1 MQTIRKFISVTVA
14 AMLMLS
20 LLSQGA
26 FAMNAQKAAQP
37 NANIKNVI
45 VLIAD
50 GMSVDGVTLTRWY
63 NSYDAA
69 TEKVDTNVKMALDEM
84 ASGLVRTW
92 WLNQGVVGAITD
104 SAPAGTALATGI
116 KTNNKFL
123 GVTDNKLPLATIL
136 EAAKLAGKSTGLI
149 STSQVM
155 HATPAAYSSHYPDRS
170 KEYIIAEQQVYN
182 NIDVVFGGGS
192 GRLSSRPDNENLVDV
207 LKDRG
212 YNYVT
217 ASEELAGLSG
227 KTWGMFAKAAMSY
240 EMDRKENTPKE
251 PSLAEMTASALNI
264 LSKNDKG
271 FFIMIEGSKVDWAAH
286 ANDPIGLISDI
297 NAFDAA
303 VKVALDFAKSNN
315 NTMVIAITDHG
326 NGGVSIGN
334 AETTGTYD
342 KDPVTKFVAP
352 LKKATLT
359 GEGIEAKLDEERTNI
374 KEVMSKYY
382 GINDLTDEEVKAI
395 KEAEKGSMNYTVGP
409 MISKRAFIGWTTGGH
424 TGEEIVLY
432 TYLPNDER
440 ITGTIDNT
448 DIPKIAAAMWGMD
461 LTKFTSELYKDA
473 KAAFTAKGAKVEVD
487 NSNENN
493 VRMVITKGSD
503 TLILLENKDE
513 VILNGTKVQVNH
525 ITINIDSSF
534 YVSSEV
540 VNLLQ

>member
-1 MQTIRKFISVTVA
+1 MRSIRRFVSVTVTA
-14 AMLMLS
+14 ILMLS

-26 FAMNAQKAAQP
+26 LAMNAQKAAQP
-37 NANIKNVI
+37 NSNIKNII

-63 NSYDAA
+63 NAYDPT

-84 ASGLVRTW
+84 PSGLVRTW

-104 SAPAGTALATGI
+104 SAPAGTALATGV

-123 GVTDNKLPLATIL
+123 GVTDTKLPLATIL
-136 EAAKLAGKSTGLI
+136 EAAKLSGKSTGLI
-149 STSQVM
+149 STSQIM

-182 NIDVVFGGGS
+182 NIDVMFGGGS

-212 YNYVT
+212 YNYVATGDELT
-217 ASEELAGLSG
+217 ALSG

-240 EMDRKENTPKE
+240 EMDRAENTPSQ
-251 PSLAEMTASALNI
+251 PSLAEMTASALRI
-264 LSKNDKG
+264 LSENENG
-271 FFIMIEGSKVDWAAH
+271 FFIMVEGSKVDWAAH

-334 AETTGTYD
+334 ADTTGTYD
-342 KDPVTKFVAP
+342 KDPVTKFIAP

-382 GINDLTDEEVKAI
+382 GIDDLTDEEVAAI
-395 KEAEKGSMNYTVGP
+395 KETEKGSMNYTVGP
-409 MISKRAFIGWTTGGH
+409 MISKRAYIGWTTGGH

-448 DIPKIAAAMWGMD
+448 DIAKIAAGVWNLD
-461 LTKFTSELYKDA
+461 LTKTTADVYKDA
-473 KAAFTAKGAKVEVD
+473 KAAFEAKGAKVEVD
-487 NSNENN
+487 DSNENN
-493 VRMVITKGSD
+493 VRMVVTKGKD
-503 TLILLENKDE
+503 TLVLLENKDE
-513 VILNGTKVQVNH
+513 IILNGTKTQVGH
-525 ITINIDSSF
+525 ITVNIEGNF
-534 YVSSEV
+534 YVGGEV
-540 VNLLQ
+540 VDLLQ

>member
-1 MQTIRKFISVTVA
+1 MRKLRSLISLAAAVT
-14 AMLMLS
+14 LMLS

-26 FAMNAQKAAQP
+26 SAMSAKKAAQP
-37 NANIKNVI
+37 NTNIKNVI

-50 GMSVDGVTLTRWY
+50 GMSEDGVALTRWY

-69 TEKVDTNVKMALDEM
+69 TEKVDTNVTMALDEM

-92 WLNQGVVGAITD
+92 WLNQGIVGAITD
-104 SAPAGTALATGI
+104 SAPAGTAIATGV

-123 GVTDNKLPLATIL
+123 GVTDNKLPLATII
-136 EAAKLAGKSTGLI
+136 ETAKLSGKSTGLI
-149 STSQVM
+149 STSQLM

-182 NIDVVFGGGS
+182 NFDVMFGGGS
-192 GRLSSRPDNENLVDV
+192 GRLTSRPDNENLVDV
-207 LKDRG
+207 LKTEG
-212 YNYVT
+212 YNYIT
-217 ASEELAGLSG
+217 TREELAALSG

-240 EMDRKENTPKE
+240 EMDRKENTPSE
-251 PSLAEMTASALNI
+251 PSLAEMTSAALKI
-264 LSKNDKG
+264 LSENKDG

-303 VKVALDFAKSNN
+303 VKVALDFAKKDN

-326 NGGVSIGN
+326 NGGVSLGN
-334 AETTGTYD
+334 AETTSTYD
-342 KDPVTKFVAP
+342 KDPVSKFVAP
-352 LKKATLT
+352 LKKAKLT

-374 KEVMSKYY
+374 KDVMAKYY
-382 GINDLTDEEVKAI
+382 GISDLTEEEVAAI
-395 KEAEKGSMNYTVGP
+395 KAAEVGSMNYTVGP

-424 TGEEIVLY
+424 TGEDIVLY

-448 DIPKIAAAMWGMD
+448 DIAKINAAMWNID
-461 LTKFTSELYKDA
+461 LAKTTSELYKDA

-487 NSNENN
+487 DSNENN
-493 VRMVITKGSD
+493 VRMVITKDKD
-503 TLILLENKDE
+503 TLVLLENKNVVE
-513 VILNGTKVQVNH
+513 VNGQSEVVSH
-525 ITINIDSSF
+525 ITVNIEGNF

-540 VNLLQ
+540 IDLLK